1 MEYGLTEKHAPVLA
15 SSRGLGLGAAETL
28 AEDGASYVTGSMIRC
43 DDGAIKSV

>member
-15 SSRGLGLGAAETL
+15 SSRGLGLGIAQAL